1 MYQLIIIFSIS
12 LSLLNSLIIL
22 VENSESSLCRFM
34 VNIFLLFSLSS
45 LYFLLFI
52 GVILSYFEKVMLI
65 PVVKKVIPELLIYCY
80 LTFDIDRYF

>member
-1 MYQLIIIFSIS
+1 
-12 LSLLNSLIIL
+12 
-22 VENSESSLCRFM
+22 M